1 MASEFANQGPQISA
15 TCISYSPKSP
25 VRRANFWVK
34 RTTSRFKFDLKYGQP
49 LQVPFLLIPLHFDA
63 ALALDVDFFPIDRRH
78 LLVLKRELSR
88 AYVVAARFGIR
99 GATASCRGEGRRA
112 RIHQSITCL
121 CSSSYLMLSRI
132 QVKFQHNMPCSHNTP
147 TKIDSYERYQIPND
161 HIYISIIFWFAVR
174 EPGYRLCLKLLLSG
188 WIAWKLTRMHVSVN
202 SESEGWRR
210 RGLHW
215 ALLGFSN
222 STIRSLGLNQAGINT
237 DCVSYFNIME

>member
-1 MASEFANQGPQISA
+1 MGLSRCVLLGLGVQFICRTAEGISLCMASEFANQGPQISA
-15 TCISYSPKSP
+15 TCISYSRKSP

-34 RTTSRFKFDLKYGQP
+34 RTTSQFKFDLKYGQP

-121 CSSSYLMLSRI
+121 CSSSYLMLSRN

-161 HIYISIIFWFAVR
+161 HIYISIIF
-174 EPGYRLCLKLLLSG
+174 
-188 WIAWKLTRMHVSVN
+188 
-202 SESEGWRR
+202 
-210 RGLHW
+210 
-215 ALLGFSN
+215 
-222 STIRSLGLNQAGINT
+222 
-237 DCVSYFNIME
+237 